1 MYWRTNSNLD
11 VAFKERRL
19 QRTVARPALAII
31 FQLRLMSAH
40 FC

>member
-1 MYWRTNSNLD
+1 MLPSMSDGFDGQLP
-11 VAFKERRL
+11 
-19 QRTVARPALAII
+19 RPALAII